1 MTATSRNSSDAT
13 APALRYRDLDKA
25 IEWLCATFDFEVH
38 SVVRGKDGRLD
49 YAELSFANDTLLLGS
64 MGSREV
70 DGLTAETDQFSRSEV
85 QSCYLLVDDI
95 SALRVKAAQ
104 ARLDIV
110 FDIEADKF
118 VGRSFG
124 CKDLEGHIWY
134 FGSSTPRPEKP
145 RPKLG
150 VAATPLASLTFG
162 LLVFAIGFSG
172 WLYATAESVD
182 DRIAVAV
189 DEPAKTMRA
198 EISNAV
204 PLQRHALREASEL
217 ALLAKEEQAALEY
230 RDAAKRK
237 AKNKQAGNVAATAET
252 TDQPKRKID
261 ERNAKL
267 PSNAGH
273 LSKTPVP
280 QLVRPRQ
287 AINKSERAIVEQP
300 SAGKTTKLAAKEK
313 TQLDP
318 HKRAYN
324 AATSAIQQTRLLLA
338 KIRER
343 RIAAQPSI
351 VGLAAA
357 VAVRTESLNRIPSRP
372 RAPSSI
378 SNIGPGLNAPE
389 RPAELPTAV
398 TVLEIPSPGTQ
409 ADKTAGETQLQ
420 SRLRQA
426 ALPSEPRVQSRTP
439 EKQKTPVP
447 IAKSESSP
455 AIENAR
461 RLAEKLRKRQAARV
475 QRPPVETD
483 RDGSGP
489 NQAQPDPADS
499 GLTKGKAIKPEDIL
513 RRAFIAEW

>member
-1 MTATSRNSSDAT
+1 MTATSRSSSDDT

-64 MGSREV
+64 MRNEES
-70 DGLTAETDQFSRSEV
+70 DGLAAKSDQFGRSEV

-95 SALRVKAAQ
+95 NALRVKAAQ

-110 FDIEADKF
+110 FDIKADKF

-134 FGSSTPRPEKP
+134 FGSSTSPPEKP
-145 RPKLG
+145 RSKLG
-150 VAATPLASLTFG
+150 LATQPFASLVFG
-162 LLVFAIGFSG
+162 FLVFTIGFSG
-172 WLYATAESVD
+172 WLYVNADSVD
-182 DRIAVAV
+182 DRIAIPV

-198 EISNAV
+198 EISKAV
-204 PLQRHALREASEL
+204 PLQRRALREASEL
-217 ALLAKEEQAALEY
+217 ALLAKEEHEALEY
-230 RDAAKRK
+230 REAAIRK
-237 AKNKQAGNVAATAET
+237 AKMKLAGNVAKNAET
-252 TDQPKRKID
+252 VDQPKRKID

-287 AINKSERAIVEQP
+287 AINKSERVIVEQR

-313 TQLDP
+313 TQLEP
-318 HKRAYN
+318 HKRAYS
-324 AATSAIQQTRLLLA
+324 AATAAIQQTRLLLA

-357 VAVRTESLNRIPSRP
+357 VAVRTESLNRLPSRP
-372 RAPSSI
+372 RAPSSV
-378 SNIGPGLNAPE
+378 SDIGPGLNAPE

-398 TVLEIPSPGTQ
+398 TVLEIPSPGT
-409 ADKTAGETQLQ
+409 AVDKTAGETQQ
-420 SRLRQA
+420 HSRLKRA

-439 EKQKTPVP
+439 EKQKTPAP
-447 IAKSESSP
+447 IANRERST

-475 QRPPVETD
+475 QRPPGETD
-483 RDGSGP
+483 RDGGGP

-499 GLTKGKAIKPEDIL
+499 GLTTGKAIKPEDIL